1 MDNLIREGEQAAE
14 GQMGGSNQGN
24 MGDSSND
31 NQGGGNMGGGNDN
44 VQGGSDM
51 GGGNMNQ
58 QSGGGQSSGGGLLG
72 GLEKT
77 GEGAMID
84 QGKLFAISTP
94 PLPPFPFDNGC
105 FRFGVRPPLLT
116 LVSYQRSINLQP
128 RRVFLRQRTL

>member
-44 VQGGSDM
+44 SQGGSDM

-77 GEGAMID
+77 GESTMID
-84 QGKLFAISTP
+84 QGKHFAFSNP
-94 PLPPFPFDNGC
+94 SPHPLLLDSC
-105 FRFGVRPPLLT
+105 FRFWVKAPPC
-116 LVSYQRSINLQP
+116 
-128 RRVFLRQRTL
+128 